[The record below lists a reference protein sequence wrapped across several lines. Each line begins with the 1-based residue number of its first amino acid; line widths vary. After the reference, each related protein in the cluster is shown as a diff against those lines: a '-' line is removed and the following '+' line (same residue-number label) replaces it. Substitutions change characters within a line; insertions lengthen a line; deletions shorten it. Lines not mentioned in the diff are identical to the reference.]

1 MEAAALM
8 NTKQNSLNAVMII
21 PSDVKVSGSSEK
33 IKKTILKIISSVTEK
48 LKVKNVK
55 RISGNGILV
64 ETAGQKDFATFL
76 GNQRS
81 KEAGFVIGALAKK
94 SSRIIIYDIPR
105 MESR

>member
-1 MEAAALM
+1 M
-8 NTKQNSLNAVMII
+8 
-21 PSDVKVSGSSEK
+21 
-33 IKKTILKIISSVTEK
+33 
-48 LKVKNVK
+48 KNVK

-105 MESR
+105 MESRWRSNESLIEQNLNKNKEKFRQ